1 MIGKYARGF
10 QHLYKCVE
18 NSNTTQI
25 LYYGVTNYFTAMAF
39 CGTRNE
45 EEKVLLCFNNV
56 CGDYKLPKN
65 ITFSDTTKESIKQIF
80 GSKYCYC
87 FIIDQ
92 HSSTLGEYII
102 LPDDFDD
109 QLTKCIQQNK
119 KVLESLVGRCGCDA
133 FYDDRCAENCAV
145 ENCSDVVFK
154 RLINLI

>member
-56 CGDYKLPKN
+56 CGEYKLPKN
-65 ITFSDTTKESIKQIF
+65 ITFSDTTKETIKQIF

-87 FIIDQ
+87 LIIDQ
-92 HSSTLGEYII
+92 RSSTLGEYII
-102 LPDDFDD
+102 LPDDFDIKWS
-109 QLTKCIQQNK
+109 TTNIKYNK
-119 KVLESLVGRCGCDA
+119 NGSIEKLDKFRIKRFWNHLLV
-133 FYDDRCAENCAV
+133 
-145 ENCSDVVFK
+145 VVGVMPFT
-154 RLINLI
+154 ISICFQ